1 LVQPTQLLNQPKI
14 QEKPIMTTV
23 SPDMLALQRLYHFE
37 KTAPT
42 RIALTQPMGDGTARD
57 YTWAE
62 VADQTRRMAAYLKA
76 QGWEPGSKVAILSK
90 NCAWWLMS
98 DLAIWMAGYVSVPLY
113 PTLAHDT
120 VRQILTHS
128 EARACFIGK
137 LDGWEGMKPG
147 VPADMPC
154 ISYALSPPDAIK
166 SYTGWDAI
174 CAKTSPLAGEV
185 KRPADEL
192 ATLIYT
198 SGTTGKPKGV
208 MHSFGNFAWALEQ
221 GIQRIPMGAD
231 DRMLSYLPLA
241 HVVERVL
248 VEHGWLRT
256 GMHVY
261 FAESLDTFAADL
273 QRARPTIFFSVP
285 RLWVKFQQGI
295 HHKMPAAKLSRLL
308 SIPLIGGLVRRKIQ
322 KALGLDQCTFAAG
335 GAAPM
340 PVALLQWYRKLGI
353 PVNEG
358 YGMTEN
364 LALSHLTLPG
374 KNQEGTV
381 GPAYPGVEDRID
393 PQTGEIQ
400 MRSPALMLGYYKEP
414 EQTREV
420 FTADGWLRTGD
431 KGAKDPQGN
440 LRITGRVKDLFK
452 TSKGKY
458 VAPAPIE
465 DKLVMHEAV
474 EACVVTGANLGQPLG
489 IVMINAEAVA
499 RIADPAAR
507 TELQTSLAQ
516 HLKAINQTLD
526 PHEQLKCLVVVTTA
540 WTVDNDLITPTFK
553 VKRNR
558 IEDAYAKRYEHWE
571 SSNQTVIWE
580 SA

>member
-1 LVQPTQLLNQPKI
+1 MSSVAPET
-14 QEKPIMTTV
+14 
-23 SPDMLALQRLYHFE
+23 LALQRLYHWE
-37 KTAPT
+37 KAAPD
-42 RIALTQPMGDGTARD
+42 RIALTQPMGPGAVQDF
-57 YTWAE
+57 TWGQ
-62 VADQTRRMAAYLKA
+62 VADQVRRMAAHLQA

-120 VRQILTHS
+120 VHQILTHS
-128 EARACFIGK
+128 EAKACFIGK

-147 VPADMPC
+147 VPAGMPC
-154 ISYALSPPDAIK
+154 ISYALSPQDAVK
-166 SYTGWDAI
+166 NYEGWDAI
-174 CAKTSPLAGEV
+174 CARTQPLQGQPIRA
-185 KRPADEL
+185 ADEL

-208 MHSFGNFAWALEQ
+208 MHTFGNFAWALGA
-221 GIQRIPMGAD
+221 GIKRIPMGQE

-256 GMHVY
+256 GMHLF

-295 HHKMPAAKLSRLL
+295 HHKMPEAKLNRLL
-308 SIPLIGGLVRRKIQ
+308 SIPLIGGLVRRKVQ
-322 KALGLDQCTFAAG
+322 KALGLDQCRIAAG

-340 PVALLQWYRKLGI
+340 PLALLQWYSKLGI
-353 PVNEG
+353 DINEG

-364 LALSHLTLPG
+364 LAVSHITVPG
-374 KNQEGTV
+374 KNQQGSV
-381 GPAYPGVEDRID
+381 GPAYEGVDHRTD

-414 EQTREV
+414 EQSRES

-431 KGAKDPQGN
+431 KGHIDTQGN
-440 LRITGRVKDLFK
+440 LHITGRVKDLFK
-452 TSKGKY
+452 TGKGKY

-465 DKLVMHEAV
+465 DKLGTHEAV
-474 EACVVTGANLGQPLG
+474 EASVVTGANLGQPLG
-489 IVMINAEAVA
+489 IVMLNAEAVA
-499 RIADPAAR
+499 HAANAGQR
-507 TELQTSLAQ
+507 AQLEASLTQ
-516 HLKAINQTLD
+516 HLKAVNATLD
-526 PHEQLKCLVVVTTA
+526 PHEQLQCIVVVTTP
-540 WTVDNDLITPTFK
+540 WTVENDLITPTFK

-558 IEDAYAKRYEHWE
+558 IEDIYAANYERWE
-571 SSNQTVIWE
+571 ISGKKIIWQGQ
-580 SA
+580 

>member
-1 LVQPTQLLNQPKI
+1 MSSVA
-14 QEKPIMTTV
+14 
-23 SPDMLALQRLYHFE
+23 PDTLALQRLYHWE
-37 KTAPT
+37 KAAPD
-42 RIALTQPMGDGTARD
+42 RIALTQPMGPGAVQDF
-57 YTWAE
+57 TWGQVAE
-62 VADQTRRMAAYLKA
+62 QVRRMAAHLQA

-120 VRQILTHS
+120 VHQILTHS
-128 EARACFIGK
+128 EAKACFIGK

-147 VPADMPC
+147 VPAGMPC
-154 ISYALSPPDAIK
+154 ISYALSPQDAVK
-166 SYTGWDAI
+166 NYEGWDAI
-174 CAKTSPLAGEV
+174 CARTQPLQGQPIRA
-185 KRPADEL
+185 ADEL

-208 MHSFGNFAWALEQ
+208 MHTFGNFAWALGA
-221 GIQRIPMGAD
+221 GIKRIPMGQE

-295 HHKMPAAKLSRLL
+295 HHKMPEAKLNRLL
-308 SIPLIGGLVRRKIQ
+308 SIPLIGGLVRRKVQ
-322 KALGLDQCTFAAG
+322 KALGLDQCRMAAG

-340 PVALLQWYRKLGI
+340 PLALLQWYSKLGI
-353 PVNEG
+353 DINEG

-364 LALSHLTLPG
+364 LAVSHITVPG
-374 KNQEGTV
+374 KNQQGTV
-381 GPAYPGVEDRID
+381 GPTYEGVEHRID
-393 PQTGEIQ
+393 PQSGEIQ

-414 EQTREV
+414 EQSREA

-431 KGAKDPQGN
+431 KGHIDAQGN
-440 LRITGRVKDLFK
+440 LHITGRVKDLFK
-452 TSKGKY
+452 TGKGKY

-465 DKLVMHEAV
+465 DRLGTHEAV

-489 IVMINAEAVA
+489 IVMLNAEAVEQ
-499 RIADPAAR
+499 AANAGQR
-507 TELQTSLAQ
+507 AQLEASLTQ
-516 HLKAINQTLD
+516 HLKTVNTSLD
-526 PHEQLKCLVVVTTA
+526 PHEQLQCIVVVTTP
-540 WTVDNDLITPTFK
+540 WTVENDLITPTFK

-558 IEDAYAKRYEHWE
+558 IEDIYAANYERWE
-571 SSNQTVIWE
+571 TSGKKIIWH
-580 SA
+580 AQ

>member
-1 LVQPTQLLNQPKI
+1 
-14 QEKPIMTTV
+14 M
-23 SPDMLALQRLYHFE
+23 SPVAPDTLALQRLYHWE
-37 KTAPT
+37 AAAPNQ
-42 RIALTQPMGDGTARD
+42 IALTQPMGLGAVQDF
-57 YTWAE
+57 TWGQ
-62 VADQTRRMAAYLKA
+62 VADQVRRMAAHLQA

-120 VRQILTHS
+120 VHQILTHS
-128 EARACFIGK
+128 EAKACFIGK

-147 VPADMPC
+147 VPVGMPC
-154 ISYALSPPDAIK
+154 ISYALSPQDAVHN
-166 SYTGWDAI
+166 YEGWDAI
-174 CAKTSPLAGEV
+174 CARTQPLQGQPTRA
-185 KRPADEL
+185 ADEL

-208 MHSFGNFAWALEQ
+208 MHTFGNFAWALGA
-221 GIQRIPMGAD
+221 GIRRIPMHQT

-256 GMHVY
+256 GMHLF

-295 HHKMPAAKLSRLL
+295 HHKMPEAKLNRLL
-308 SIPLIGGLVRRKIQ
+308 SIPLIGGLVRRKVQ
-322 KALGLDQCTFAAG
+322 KALGLDQCRMAAG

-340 PVALLQWYRKLGI
+340 PLALLQWYSKLGI
-353 PVNEG
+353 DINEG

-364 LALSHLTLPG
+364 LAVSHITVPG
-374 KNQEGTV
+374 KNQQGTV
-381 GPAYPGVEDRID
+381 GPTYEGVEHRID
-393 PQTGEIQ
+393 PQSGEIQ

-414 EQTREV
+414 EQSREA

-431 KGAKDPQGN
+431 KGHIDAQGN
-440 LRITGRVKDLFK
+440 LHITGRVKDLFK
-452 TSKGKY
+452 TGKGKY

-465 DKLVMHEAV
+465 DRLGTHEAV

-489 IVMINAEAVA
+489 IVMLNAEAVEQ
-499 RIADPAAR
+499 AANAGQR
-507 TELQTSLAQ
+507 AQLEASLTQ
-516 HLKAINQTLD
+516 HLKTVNTSLD
-526 PHEQLKCLVVVTTA
+526 PHEQLQCIVVVTTP
-540 WTVDNDLITPTFK
+540 WTVENDLITPTFK

-558 IEDAYAKRYEHWE
+558 IEDIYAANYERWE
-571 SSNQTVIWE
+571 TSGKKIIWY
-580 SA
+580 AQ